1 MRILN
6 ITDNIE
12 FNGGIKSYINNVT
25 DLLRKNGYEVKIFS
39 PPGSGEN
46 LASLF
51 TRWLSYKYYSEVK
64 EVIARFKPDIVH
76 AHSLSMRIS
85 PLPLRAAKEKKI
97 PVVMTVHDFNYVCP
111 RKWMIFQGSD
121 ACQYGFGFRCI
132 ISNCPSLK
140 TGWIYLPYH
149 DLRWMK
155 IAIHRRMLIKYVD
168 LFITPSKVLGQWM
181 RKSLGVDKVVHIP
194 NFVQGKPY
202 VGAADQNNAKLL
214 FIGRLSK
221 EKGVSC
227 LLRAMPLVLATC
239 PDASLTIIGGGPEKR
254 SLEILSD
261 KLNIKKKVCF
271 KGVMENEKIGKYLED
286 STVFVLPSLWMENC
300 PVAGL
305 EALSFGIPIIGSDI
319 GGIPEIIRDVET
331 GLLFRRDDYDDLADK
346 ICMLLKN
353 RELLNEFRRRSIYF
367 FKQQFSE
374 DIHFYK
380 ISSLY
385 KSLIK

>member
-25 DLLRKNGYEVKIFS
+25 GLLRKNGYEVKIFS
-39 PPGSGEN
+39 PPGSNEN

-51 TRWLSYKYYSEVK
+51 TRWLSRKHYSEVK
-64 EVIARFKPDIVH
+64 EVIAQFKPDIVH
-76 AHSLSMRIS
+76 AHSLSMKIS

-111 RKWMIFQGSD
+111 RKWMIYQGGN

-132 ISNCPSLK
+132 TSNCPSRK

-149 DLRWMK
+149 NLRWMK

-168 LFITPSKVLGQWM
+168 LFITPSKALGQWM
-181 RKSLGVDKVVHIP
+181 RKSLGVDNVVHIP
-194 NFVQGKPY
+194 NFVQGKY
-202 VGAADQNNAKLL
+202 YAGAVDQNSAKLL
-214 FIGRLSK
+214 FLGRLSK

-227 LLRAMPLVLATC
+227 LLRAMPLVLSAC
-239 PDASLTIIGGGPEKR
+239 PDVSLMIIGEGSERR
-254 SLEILSD
+254 SLEALSD
-261 KLNIKKKVCF
+261 KLNIRKKVCF
-271 KGVMENEKIGKYLED
+271 TGAVENDKIGKYLEG
-286 STVFVLPSLWMENC
+286 STVFILPSLWMENC

-305 EALSFGIPIIGSDI
+305 EALSFGIPIIGSNI
-319 GGIPEIIRDVET
+319 GGILEIIRDVET
-331 GLLFRRDDYDDLADK
+331 GLLFRRDDYGDLADK

-353 RELLNEFRRRSIYF
+353 RELLNEFRKRSISF
-367 FKQQFSE
+367 FNQQFSE
-374 DIHFYK
+374 NIHFDK

-385 KSLIK
+385 KLLIK